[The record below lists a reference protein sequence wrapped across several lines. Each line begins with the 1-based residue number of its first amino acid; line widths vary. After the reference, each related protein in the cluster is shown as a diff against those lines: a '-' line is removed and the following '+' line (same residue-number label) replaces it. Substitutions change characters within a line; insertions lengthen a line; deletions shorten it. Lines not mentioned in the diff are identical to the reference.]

1 MQQPGTAVRT
11 LKIETRIHMKGGSVM
26 DARINFLSARRFQF
40 ELLEG
45 DLMQCL
51 ERREDALSAGR
62 IDLVRH
68 YERRLV
74 LTDYMMRKTAA

>member
-1 MQQPGTAVRT
+1 MRT

-45 DLMQCL
+45 DLMRCL
-51 ERREDALSAGR
+51 EQREDALASGR
-62 IDLVRH
+62 VDLVRH
-68 YERRLV
+68 YERRIAT
-74 LTDYMMRKTAA
+74 TDYMLRKTAA